1 MIEVKE
7 KEYIVSQ
14 SALEEA
20 KTVINNLYKT
30 GTSSGQ
36 YMASGGNVILT
47 VLGLLKDDTLPEEK
61 NALSY

>member
-30 GTSSGQ
+30 GTPSGQ

-61 NALSY
+61 MP